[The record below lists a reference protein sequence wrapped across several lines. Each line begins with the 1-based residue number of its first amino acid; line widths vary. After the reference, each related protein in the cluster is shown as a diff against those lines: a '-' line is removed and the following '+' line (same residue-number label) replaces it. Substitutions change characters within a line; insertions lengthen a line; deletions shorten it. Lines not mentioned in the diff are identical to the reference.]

1 MCYMKVE
8 RYVVMVRLVF
18 HNIGKEYSGSPLAFI
33 FAVTEKRMY
42 ASALLCFAFGY
53 VIEHR
58 VSGIA
63 CGWMVNRTKNPIEV
77 NPTKIL

>member
-1 MCYMKVE
+1 MQGGLRVCYMKVE

-42 ASALLCFAFGY
+42 ASALLCFALHLVMSSSIGY
-53 VIEHR
+53 RALHV
-58 VSGIA
+58 V
-63 CGWMVNRTKNPIEV
+63 GW
-77 NPTKIL
+77 

>member
-42 ASALLCFAFGY
+42 ASALRCFALLC
-53 VIEHR
+53 IWLCHR
-58 VSGIA
+58 ASGIGHCMWLDGKSYKKA
-63 CGWMVNRTKNPIEV
+63 D
-77 NPTKIL
+77 